1 MQTRGLTF
9 APPGDDNAGSPMP
22 RVFLLL
28 TCLVTGTVPATAIQP
43 GAGAVVLD
51 VSTRARFLRPGEVVL
66 LAVTSSRPVLRP
78 EGVGFGRALHFWPTG
93 DGKWRALVGVPLD
106 TVAGTHELV
115 VQAVDAAGT
124 TASTTVSLNIERGQ
138 FQTRRLQVAARYA
151 DPPDS
156 VIERIVREAKTL
168 DEQFAAS
175 QPERLWRGPFSMPVP
190 GPSTSSYGRLT
201 VLNGKP
207 GSRHQG
213 ADFRAPLGTPITAP
227 NAGVVV
233 LASDLYY
240 AGGTVVL
247 DHGQGLVSLFAHLSQ
262 IGVEVGARVEQGDQL
277 GRAGATGRVT
287 GPHLHWAMRLHGT
300 SVDPLSLA
308 VAVATLMD

>member
-1 MQTRGLTF
+1 
-9 APPGDDNAGSPMP
+9 MP

-28 TCLVTGTVPATAIQP
+28 ACLIVAAVYPATGTQQSSVLA
-43 GAGAVVLD
+43 LD

-66 LAVTSSRPVLRP
+66 LAVSGSHPVRRV
-78 EGVGFGRALHFWPTG
+78 EGTGFGQALTFWPGG

-106 TVAGTHELV
+106 T
-115 VQAVDAAGT
+115 AAGT
-124 TASTTVSLNIERGQ
+124 YEVVVRASDASGVTAPTTTSLNVEQAR
-138 FQTRRLQVAARYA
+138 FQTRRLKVADRFA
-151 DPPDS
+151 DPPAA
-156 VIERIVREAKTL
+156 VIDRIVKEARTL
-168 DEQFAAS
+168 EDLFAHS

-213 ADFRAPLGTPITAP
+213 ADFRAPLGTPVTAP

-247 DHGQGLVSLFAHLSQ
+247 DHGQGLVSLFAHLSR
-262 IGVEVGARVEQGDQL
+262 IGVEVGARVGQGDEL

-287 GPHLHWAMRLHGT
+287 GPHLHWAMRLHGA
-300 SVDPLSLA
+300 SVDPLSLT
-308 VAVATLMD
+308 VAVAELTE

>member
-1 MQTRGLTF
+1 M
-9 APPGDDNAGSPMP
+9 S

-28 TCLVTGTVPATAIQP
+28 TCLAAGAVPTTAIQP
-43 GAGAVVLD
+43 EAGAVVLEGT
-51 VSTRARFLRPGEVVL
+51 TRARFLRPGEVVL
-66 LAVTSSRPVLRP
+66 LAVSGSRAVLRP
-78 EGVGFGRALHFWPTG
+78 EGTGFGVGLHFWPAG

-106 TVAGTHELV
+106 AVAGTHELV
-115 VQAVDAAGT
+115 VQAADAAGT
-124 TASTTVSLNIERGQ
+124 TASTTVSLNIEPGR
-138 FQTRRLQVAARYA
+138 FQTRRLRVAARYA

-156 VIERIVREAKTL
+156 VIERIVREARTL
-168 DEQFAAS
+168 EELFAES
-175 QPERLWRGPFSMPVP
+175 LPERLWRGPFSMPVP
-190 GPSTSSYGRLT
+190 GPATSSYGRLT

-213 ADFRAPLGTPITAP
+213 TDFRAPLGTPVTAP

-247 DHGQGLVSLFAHLSQ
+247 DHGQGLVSLFAHLSR
-262 IGVEVGARVEQGDQL
+262 IGVEAGARVEQGDQL
-277 GRAGATGRVT
+277 GLAGATGRVT

>member
-1 MQTRGLTF
+1 
-9 APPGDDNAGSPMP
+9 MP
-22 RVFLLL
+22 RVLFLLAG
-28 TCLVTGTVPATAIQP
+28 LV
-43 GAGAVVLD
+43 AGAVPTVATQPESGTVVLD

-66 LAVTSSRPVLRP
+66 VEVSASRPLLRLD
-78 EGVGFGRALHFWPTG
+78 GTAFGLAIRFWTVE
-93 DGKWRALVGVPLD
+93 DGKWRALVGIPLD
-106 TVAGTHELV
+106 TAAGAHELMV
-115 VQAVDAAGT
+115 RASDAMGSA
-124 TASTTVSLNIERGQ
+124 ASKAISLDIESGR
-138 FQTRRLQVAARYA
+138 FLTRRLRVADRYS
-151 DPPDS
+151 DPPAS
-156 VIERIVREAKTL
+156 VIERILREAKTL
-168 DEQFAAS
+168 EALFVESHQ
-175 QPERLWRGPFSMPVP
+175 ERLWRGPFTKPVP
-190 GPSTSSYGRLT
+190 GPSTSSFGRLT

-213 ADFRAPLGTPITAP
+213 ADFRASLGTPVTAP

-262 IGVEVGARVEQGDQL
+262 IGVEVGARVAQGDQL

-287 GPHLHWAMRLHGT
+287 GPHLHWAMRLHGI

-308 VAVATLMD
+308 VAVAELED